1 MQLSLL
7 TRLARRVDET
17 RHSAP
22 SSVPG
27 AWRDSATSQ
36 LDAIAAANERLAA
49 ARLRRQA
56 AWLASVGGVA
66 LLVSAALWRPA
77 REAPRPMVAG
87 SIAEARAVPVVARPQ
102 PAVAAAAPAVVAP
115 APPMAAPLPQPTAPT
130 AVVSDAALVV
140 ASPPDEAARKA
151 RLAQAAEARR
161 KAAAQQAQER
171 ARADEDALRERR
183 AQEQQEQAERA
194 QHQQQL
200 AEAARERAAAAE
212 QARRQAALL
221 AQAPR
226 RSVREACNASSFLG
240 EQLCHARECRKA
252 EHQGEALCVR
262 LRDIELARLQQSAD
276 H

>member
-7 TRLARRVDET
+7 TRLSRRVDEA
-17 RHSAP
+17 RLSAP

-36 LDAIAAANERLAA
+36 LDATAAPNDRRAA

-56 AWLASVGGVA
+56 AWLATVGGVA
-66 LLVSAALWRPA
+66 LLVSASLWRPA
-77 REAPRPMVAG
+77 REAPRPMAAG
-87 SIAEARAVPVVARPQ
+87 SIAEARAVPVAARPQ
-102 PAVAAAAPAVVAP
+102 PTIAAAAPAAVTPAAP
-115 APPMAAPLPQPTAPT
+115 LVAPLPQPTAPT
-130 AVVSDAALVV
+130 AVVSDAVLVV

-161 KAAAQQAQER
+161 KAAALQEQDRVRAEEEAQR
-171 ARADEDALRERR
+171 ARR

>member
-36 LDAIAAANERLAA
+36 LDAIAAANDRMAA

-56 AWLASVGGVA
+56 AWLATVGGVA

-77 REAPRPMVAG
+77 REAPRPMAAG

-102 PAVAAAAPAVVAP
+102 PAIAAAAPAVVAP
-115 APPMAAPLPQPTAPT
+115 APPVATPLPQPTPT

-140 ASPPDEAARKA
+140 ASPPDEAARKV
-151 RLAQAAEARR
+151 RLAQAAEVRR
-161 KAAAQQAQER
+161 KAASQQAQER
-171 ARADEDALRERR
+171 ALADEDAQRERR